1 MESLI
6 DRKYRLVLFDSCL
19 KKPVFTG
26 TPSNPGWKL
35 ECPLCGAA
43 GASLVWLPSRS
54 TTKFFCSTKSSR
66 NCRVQ
71 VEFPVLL
78 KMWNLSLYY
87 QYLQEREEEGTA
99 GAGFNVPL
107 ASQVLPQR
115 RSKRRLNR
123 SKCQVPP
130 EPKTGDPGHS
140 GKHSGSMWHFENWFL
155 TWDFQV
161 KSGPLLLPR
170 RCSSK

>member
-1 MESLI
+1 MESFI
-6 DRKYRLVLFDSCL
+6 DEEYRLALFDSCL

-26 TPSNPGWKL
+26 TPSNPSWKL

-54 TTKFFCSTKSSR
+54 TTKFLCPTKSSR

-78 KMWNLSLYY
+78 KMWNLPLYY

-130 EPKTGDPGHS
+130 EPKTGDSGHS
-140 GKHSGSMWHFENWFL
+140 GKHLGG
-155 TWDFQV
+155 T
-161 KSGPLLLPR
+161 
-170 RCSSK
+170 